1 VTSDVSTRAAGDDEP
16 AAFVVP
22 ADPPGP
28 ADHAA
33 PAAAVDVDAG
43 RGGPV
48 HALGPEW
55 TRGADG
61 LLFRRAARVI
71 LLDEDDRVLLIRGH
85 DADQP
90 ERSWWF
96 TIGGGIDAGES
107 ALDAAVRE
115 VREESGIVLAAD
127 DVSGPVFTRSA
138 IFDFYFEH
146 CRQDEEIFLA
156 RVPSSSFVVEDRSG
170 WTALEQDVIDEL
182 RWWTLADLAAVD
194 IEVFPE
200 GLAALVASLLPV
212 WDGTTRHLGLARE

>member
-1 VTSDVSTRAAGDDEP
+1 MPTKAAGDDEP
-16 AAFVVP
+16 AAFV
-22 ADPPGP
+22 
-28 ADHAA
+28 A
-33 PAAAVDVDAG
+33 PAGPDLAVAADATSDDG
-43 RGGPV
+43 RPD

-61 LLFRRAARVI
+61 LLFRTAARVI

-107 ALDAAVRE
+107 AREAAVRE
-115 VREESGIVLAAD
+115 VREETGIVLAD
-127 DVSGPVFTRSA
+127 DALVGPVFTRSA
-138 IFDFYFEH
+138 IFDFFFEH

-156 RVPSSSFVVEDRSG
+156 RVASTSFVAEDRSG

-182 RWWTLADLAAVD
+182 RWWSLPDLAAVE

-200 GLAALVASLLPV
+200 GLAGLVASLLPS
-212 WDGTTRHLGLARE
+212 WDGETRHLGLARE